1 MILFLLYMRE
11 TLRIDHI
18 DHKGE
23 IDPNLNNR
31 KYYNDIRLISIME
44 KRKITAFSIAPDLMR
59 KIDAARGMIPR
70 SRYVE
75 MLILKGFEK
84 MEAKDETDN

>member
-1 MILFLLYMRE
+1 
-11 TLRIDHI
+11 
-18 DHKGE
+18 
-23 IDPNLNNR
+23 
-31 KYYNDIRLISIME
+31 ME
-44 KRKITAFSIAPDLMR
+44 KRKITAFSIDPGLMR

-84 MEAKDETDN
+84 MEETKQ